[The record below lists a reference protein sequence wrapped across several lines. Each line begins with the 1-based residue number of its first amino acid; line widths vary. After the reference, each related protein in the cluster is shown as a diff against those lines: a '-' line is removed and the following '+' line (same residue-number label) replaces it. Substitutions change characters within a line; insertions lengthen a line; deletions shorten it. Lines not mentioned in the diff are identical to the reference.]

1 MLAGES
7 TLFETRQVQRDG
19 SSPSTEINLPLDC
32 MVLKGGDWVQEL
44 QPGSGFTGI
53 LIRDEYKEASRVI
66 VEWFLKGTEATEV
79 TEGTM
84 EVDDMQPAPFGNPF
98 LDLPTGFVSTIRGL
112 LILGNPGIGGQSS
125 SFSYYSPSYL
135 IVGKT
140 VFLFVLLVL
149 RLQARLTTI
158 YQSRNS
164 HLYYFADNGVFLIN
178 LIPELIATEFKSQF
192 HPSTWC
198 LIDSNQSLDTVPVF
212 IQDLNLFIVQAS
224 SPRPHHF
231 KWTKKATSPVRR
243 YFMKPWTLSE
253 LYAG

>member
-1 MLAGES
+1 MLARES
-7 TLFETRQVQRDG
+7 HATLFETRQVQRDR

-125 SFSYYSPSYL
+125 SFSFYSRL
-135 IVGKT
+135 ISNCRENC
-140 VFLFVLLVL
+140 VLICF
-149 RLQARLTTI
+149 T
-158 YQSRNS
+158 
-164 HLYYFADNGVFLIN
+164 G
-178 LIPELIATEFKSQF
+178 
-192 HPSTWC
+192 ST
-198 LIDSNQSLDTVPVF
+198 P
-212 IQDLNLFIVQAS
+212 AS
-224 SPRPHHF
+224 SAYNHLSV
-231 KWTKKATSPVRR
+231 TKQSSVLFLRQRCLPDPFDFGAHRHRLPVSVPPIDVV
-243 YFMKPWTLSE
+243 FD
-253 LYAG
+253 